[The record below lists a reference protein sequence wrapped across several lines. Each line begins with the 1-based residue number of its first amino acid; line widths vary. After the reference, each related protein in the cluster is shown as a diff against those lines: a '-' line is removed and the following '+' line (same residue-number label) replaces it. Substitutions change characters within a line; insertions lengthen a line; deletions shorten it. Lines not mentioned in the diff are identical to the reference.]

1 MKAWLLDEDY
11 LLEGEIKDNIFY
23 PYADVKWVQEVYDEI
38 IDKELFYD
46 LDRAKATVGDILV
59 IK

>member
-11 LLEGEIKDNIFY
+11 LLEGEIKENIFY
-23 PYADVKWVQEVYDEI
+23 PNADVKWVQEVYDEL
-38 IDKELFYD
+38 IDKHLFYD
-46 LDRAKATVGDILV
+46 LEKAKSIVGDVPV